1 MTSRF
6 AISHYSV
13 ASADDNR
20 MVTMRRTSAVGAL
33 GALTLVMLIV
43 AALTSGLSSPGARAA
58 VATGVIRVEP
68 SKDAFTT
75 PDEAVRSFADS
86 ARLRTDGNP
95 RVLSY
100 LSFSQPSIPGTITRV
115 TFEVYATSRSARGYD
130 LYDVVDGTWTE
141 NSLTDRNRPGLDRG
155 GVDPEQLKAIHGPRS
170 ISHPS
175 SSSQAVCIS
184 RSSDWTEPISAIL
197 AARPRPTDLGSPLN
211 TRRNRSPRHP
221 RARTKWFGPRSTTHG
236 SLRLGE

>member
-1 MTSRF
+1 
-6 AISHYSV
+6 
-13 ASADDNR
+13 
-20 MVTMRRTSAVGAL
+20 MRRTSAVGTL

-75 PDEAVRSFADS
+75 PDEAVRSFGDS

-95 RVLSY
+95 QMSY
-100 LSFSQPSIPGTITRV
+100 LLFSQPSIPGTITRV

-141 NSLTDRNRPGLDRG
+141 NSLTDRNSRPLIEAGW
-155 GVDPEQLKAIHGPRS
+155 IRS
-170 ISHPS
+170 
-175 SSSQAVCIS
+175 
-184 RSSDWTEPISAIL
+184 
-197 AARPRPTDLGSPLN
+197 N
-211 TRRNRSPRHP
+211 
-221 RARTKWFGPRSTTHG
+221 
-236 SLRLGE
+236 